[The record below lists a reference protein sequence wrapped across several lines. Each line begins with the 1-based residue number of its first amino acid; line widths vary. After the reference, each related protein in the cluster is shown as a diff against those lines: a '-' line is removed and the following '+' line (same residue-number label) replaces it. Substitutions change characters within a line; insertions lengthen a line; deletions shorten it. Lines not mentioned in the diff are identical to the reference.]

1 MTLGMSGSGISATN
15 TIMVPGMKSSAI
27 TEISTSPLSQ
37 RASSADRTLL
47 LEAFALVKTLEA
59 TTHRARATGIINA
72 AVAYVIDAAEV
83 LKRSRFSSSA
93 IVRFRGRVSGAIMR
107 ASGEVARLGWAAGGG
122 EGNPPPEIRRQYLDN
137 QQTFLSNW
145 ILQIGS
151 GMTMP
156 GGAGRARQYAQ
167 SLEVVYQ
174 RAFARAK
181 QEKIGLPEYPAI
193 PRDGSTI

>member
-1 MTLGMSGSGISATN
+1 MLDQTAWRQTTREAARSMSVVARQMSDAT
-15 TIMVPGMKSSAI
+15 KKAQSDFA
-27 TEISTSPLSQ
+27 
-37 RASSADRTLL
+37 LL
-47 LEAFALVKTLEA
+47 NEALALVKALEA
-59 TTHRARATGIINA
+59 TTHRTRATGIINA

-107 ASGEVARLGWAAGGG
+107 ASGEIARLGWSAGGG
-122 EGNPPPEIRRQYLDN
+122 EGDPPSDIRRTYLDE
-137 QQTFLSNW
+137 QQRFLSNW

-151 GMTMP
+151 KQTMP

-167 SLEVVYQ
+167 SLETVYQ

-181 QEKIGLPEYPAI
+181 QEEIGLPEYPAI